1 MYYLELFCWKQQQ
14 MSAAWMIENNTI
26 SSKTLKYFVALLVQ
40 YYEWHLSHYIW
51 YSFFF
56 IKILI
61 SAAVVVESTGSLLFR
76 IGYRTFFEIRL
87 RTSTED
93 QGQFGHL
100 GVCQLVILIL
110 SAKPIDSS
118 HTKVIIVFFLSCVD
132 LSQLLTP
139 YTSCQGQAN

>member
-1 MYYLELFCWKQQQ
+1 MQLWWLNPQGPHF
-14 MSAAWMIENNTI
+14 
-26 SSKTLKYFVALLVQ
+26 
-40 YYEWHLSHYIW
+40 
-51 YSFFF
+51 
-56 IKILI
+56 
-61 SAAVVVESTGSLLFR
+61 FR

-87 RTSTED
+87 GTSTED

-118 HTKVIIVFFLSCVD
+118 HTKVVIVFFLSCVD

-139 YTSCQGQAN
+139 YTSCQLKELKGDPGTDCV